1 MPAGIT
7 AVPAGIPN
15 VPAGLYDCE
24 LKFMLEIEIHTTK
37 SYVCR
42 NEEEE
47 GVEDESKVRGG
58 RHAWVYDRVET
69 GLSGIKLFHST
80 TKRIAFFDKI
90 LVQQEKLFP
99 GAGAELESSRSVR
112 SAIITKFSLQE
123 QHFGP

>member
-1 MPAGIT
+1 M
-7 AVPAGIPN
+7 
-15 VPAGLYDCE
+15 PAGLYDCE

-90 LVQQEKLFP
+90 LVQQKKTFP
-99 GAGAELESSRSVR
+99 GAGAELENSRSNR
-112 SAIITKFSLQE
+112 SGIITKLSLQE
-123 QHFGP
+123 QHNGPKEWHISGEGVNL

>member
-90 LVQQEKLFP
+90 SSRKNIFQEWERNWKIP
-99 GAGAELESSRSVR
+99 GASEAAL
-112 SAIITKFSLQE
+112 
-123 QHFGP
+123 

>member
-1 MPAGIT
+1 M
-7 AVPAGIPN
+7 
-15 VPAGLYDCE
+15 PAGLYDCE

-58 RHAWVYDRVET
+58 RHAWVYDHVET
-69 GLSGIKLFHST
+69 GLSGIKLFHSN

-90 LVQQEKLFP
+90 LVQQKKLFP
-99 GAGAELESSRSVR
+99 GAGAELENSRSVR
-112 SAIITKFSLQE
+112 SGIITKLSLQE
-123 QHFGP
+123 HHFGP